1 MTETHEIGLV
11 YLAASD
17 LELAHGADDVRGLPV
32 VTHFGHRLGEVEDL
46 IIDPV
51 ERRARLLS
59 VVSGGILG
67 LGVTERLV
75 PVEAV
80 VRVDDRV
87 HVDGGQPA
95 TDEDGRHKDDPP
107 GPAEERY
114 QPELVD
120 SPPFAEI
127 YERYGVMPFW
137 TAGYVAPYF
146 LRR

>member
-1 MTETHEIGLV
+1 MTETHEIGMV
-11 YLAASD
+11 YLSASD
-17 LELAHGADDVRGLPV
+17 LELAHSADDVRGLPV
-32 VTHFGHRLGEVEDL
+32 LTQVGQRLGEVGDL
-46 IIDPV
+46 IIDPL

-75 PVEAV
+75 PVEAIT
-80 VRVDDRV
+80 RIDDRV
-87 HVDGGQPA
+87 HVDRGQSI
-95 TDEDGRHKDDPP
+95 DDGEGRHRGDDPALDQD
-107 GPAEERY
+107 GY

-120 SPPFAEI
+120 QPPFAEV

-146 LRR
+146 FRR